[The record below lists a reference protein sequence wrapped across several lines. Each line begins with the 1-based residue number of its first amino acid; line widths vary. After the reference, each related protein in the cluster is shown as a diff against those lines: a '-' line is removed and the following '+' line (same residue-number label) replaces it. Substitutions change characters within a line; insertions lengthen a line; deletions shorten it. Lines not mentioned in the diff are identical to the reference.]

1 MDIMLDGKSLLDYR
15 NLFSSNQCENNHK
28 AILIFSLTKKVEIKT
43 VYYVICGKYKNFKN
57 SKISYILEKNISPSC
72 YL

>member
-1 MDIMLDGKSLLDYR
+1 MLEGKSLLDYR

-43 VYYVICGKYKNFKN
+43 VYYVICGKYKKFKN
-57 SKISYILEKNISPSC
+57 SKI
-72 YL
+72 